1 MFSYSLDSIFSN
13 ESNTSLYGYVEVPN
27 QASNLKLSALSFSDN
42 TQYILNINDIGH

>member
-13 ESNTSLYGYVEVPN
+13 ESNTSLYVYVEVLN
-27 QASNLKLSALSFSDN
+27 QVSNLKLSALSFSDN